1 MKKVPSKFARRYG
14 PWALVTGASSGIG
27 AGFARRLAAEG
38 VNVVLA
44 ARRGDRLRALAAE
57 IEDRFQVAT
66 RCEIVDLSEGG
77 AVGRL
82 DAALHDLDIG
92 LVVSNAG
99 TGEPGPF
106 LEQDPEALRARVH
119 LNALASLDVA
129 YLFGAR
135 LARRGG
141 GGLILGGAFG
151 AAQGVPFSAADA
163 GAKAMVQ
170 SLGCSLHVELKPRRI
185 QVMTLI
191 VPPTDTAIIAKFGLD
206 PAQMPMKPMPVEQ
219 CVAEALRHFR
229 QERPLSLPGAF
240 NRFIST
246 VVPASVLRVMMGK
259 MIGQALHQR
268 ETRV

>member
-1 MKKVPSKFARRYG
+1 MTRTPSKFARRYG

-38 VNVVLA
+38 FNVALA
-44 ARRGDRLRALAAE
+44 ARRSDRLAAVAAE
-57 IEDRFQVAT
+57 IEARFQVAT
-66 RCEIVDLSEGG
+66 RCATVDLSVDG
-77 AVGRL
+77 AAARL
-82 DAALHDLDIG
+82 DAMLHDLDLG

-99 TGEPGPF
+99 TGEPGLF
-106 LEQDPEALRARVH
+106 LDQDYQTLRARFH
-119 LNALASLDVA
+119 LNAMASLDMA

-151 AAQGVPFSAADA
+151 AMQGVPFSAADA

-170 SLGCSLHVELKPRRI
+170 SLGCSLHVELKPRRV

-206 PAQMPMKPMPVEQ
+206 PAEMPMKPMSVEQ

-229 QERPLSLPGAF
+229 QARPLSLPGAF
-240 NRFIST
+240 NRFVSA
-246 VVPASVLRVMMGK
+246 VVPAGVLRVMMGQ
-259 MIGQALHQR
+259 MIGRTLRASR
-268 ETRV
+268 AV